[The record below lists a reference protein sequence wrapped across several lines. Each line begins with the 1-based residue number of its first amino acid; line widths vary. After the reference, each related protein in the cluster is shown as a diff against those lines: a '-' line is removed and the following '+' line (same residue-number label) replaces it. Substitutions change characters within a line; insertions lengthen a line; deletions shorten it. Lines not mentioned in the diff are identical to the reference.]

1 MTAQTISWWGFVVI
15 SVILLGFAALVLW
28 KIFQDPLALKGLLS
42 EPPGPHDLPGDS
54 KASLSRFQ
62 FLIFTFV
69 IAGLYLLLCIE
80 AGTLID
86 IPGNVLALLGIS
98 GGTYV
103 VAKTVGSSERKQQV
117 EENGKVAAVAAASG
131 NFAPAAASVPAPAA
145 ATAAPR
151 QRRPPPT
158 STPPTV

>member
-15 SVILLGFAALVLW
+15 SIILLGFAALVLW
-28 KIFQDPLALKGLLS
+28 KMFRDPDALRGLIS
-42 EPPGPHDLPGDS
+42 EPPSPTDIGEP

-80 AGTLID
+80 AGTLIE

-103 VAKTVGSSERKQQV
+103 VSKTVSASKQPPAPTSRTRK
-117 EENGKVAAVAAASG
+117 AAA
-131 NFAPAAASVPAPAA
+131 AE
-145 ATAAPR
+145 
-151 QRRPPPT
+151 
-158 STPPTV
+158 

>member
-1 MTAQTISWWGFVVI
+1 MTAQWISWWGFVVI
-15 SVILLGFAALVLW
+15 SIILLGFAALVLW
-28 KIFQDPLALKGLLS
+28 KMFSDADALKGLIS
-42 EPPGPHDLPGDS
+42 EPAGPSDIDGP

-80 AGTLID
+80 AGTLIE

-103 VAKTVGSSERKQQV
+103 VSKTVSASERKPP
-117 EENGKVAAVAAASG
+117 AAGAQKAKK
-131 NFAPAAASVPAPAA
+131 PAAAE
-145 ATAAPR
+145 
-151 QRRPPPT
+151 
-158 STPPTV
+158 

>member
-1 MTAQTISWWGFVVI
+1 MTAQSISWWGFVVI
-15 SVILLGFAALVLW
+15 SIILLGFAALVLW
-28 KIFQDPLALKGLLS
+28 KLFSTSDALTGLLS
-42 EPPGPHDLPGDS
+42 EPQAPNDTSPP

-80 AGTLID
+80 AGTLIE

-103 VAKTVGSSERKQQV
+103 VSKTVSSSERR
-117 EENGKVAAVAAASG
+117 EEQ
-131 NFAPAAASVPAPAA
+131 AA
-145 ATAAPR
+145 ATAPGKSTR
-151 QRRPPPT
+151 PGRRTPT
-158 STPPTV
+158 SPPAQNG

>member
-1 MTAQTISWWGFVVI
+1 MTAQWIAWWGFVVI
-15 SVILLGFAALVLW
+15 SIILLGFAALVLW
-28 KIFQDPLALKGLLS
+28 KLFSDADALRGLIS
-42 EPPGPHDLPGDS
+42 EPASPNDIGEP

-80 AGTLID
+80 AGTLIE

-103 VAKTVGSSERKQQV
+103 VSKTVSASERKPP
-117 EENGKVAAVAAASG
+117 A
-131 NFAPAAASVPAPAA
+131 APAQQAKKPAP
-145 ATAAPR
+145 TE
-151 QRRPPPT
+151 
-158 STPPTV
+158 

>member
-1 MTAQTISWWGFVVI
+1 MTAQSISWWGFVAI
-15 SVILLGFAALVLW
+15 SIILLGFAALVLW
-28 KIFQDPLALKGLLS
+28 KTFKDPDALKGLLS
-42 EPPGPHDLPGDS
+42 EPPGPNDVGEP

-80 AGTLID
+80 AGTLIE

-103 VAKTVGSSERKQQV
+103 VSKTVSASEK
-117 EENGKVAAVAAASG
+117 KP
-131 NFAPAAASVPAPAA
+131 PAAGSKTRKAS
-145 ATAAPR
+145 TAE
-151 QRRPPPT
+151 
-158 STPPTV
+158 

>member
-1 MTAQTISWWGFVVI
+1 MTAQWISWWGFVVI
-15 SVILLGFAALVLW
+15 SIILLGFAALVLW
-28 KIFQDPLALKGLLS
+28 KIFRDPDALRGLLS
-42 EPPGPHDLPGDS
+42 EPPVPGVTDEP

-80 AGTLID
+80 AGTLIE

-103 VAKTVGSSERKQQV
+103 VSKTVTASERKPAAPPAPRTRR
-117 EENGKVAAVAAASG
+117 KVANAE
-131 NFAPAAASVPAPAA
+131 
-145 ATAAPR
+145 
-151 QRRPPPT
+151 
-158 STPPTV
+158 